1 MELLDTEN
9 QDSGEG
15 NSRDRERET
24 VATMENWSLY
34 VERYSTP
41 PDQASPNHSQSL
53 PERPE
58 PPTNHPVSSD
68 QAARGGRGRK
78 RKNTNTT
85 DIKQKVQDSHPF
97 QLPSLQLRSFVLG
110 IVILSVTTY
119 LLTLVRLTLFRR
131 LNSPE
136 SVNLINYKLSRWP

>member
-15 NSRDRERET
+15 NSRDRERDT
-24 VATMENWSLY
+24 VASMENWSSY
-34 VERYSTP
+34 VERYATP
-41 PDQASPNHSQSL
+41 PGQASPNHSQSL
-53 PERPE
+53 PENE

-85 DIKQKVQDSHPF
+85 DIKQKV
-97 QLPSLQLRSFVLG
+97 
-110 IVILSVTTY
+110 
-119 LLTLVRLTLFRR
+119 
-131 LNSPE
+131 
-136 SVNLINYKLSRWP
+136 